1 MANVEIYTKVGCPYC
16 TRAKA
21 LLQGKGVKFTE
32 YDAAGDA
39 ALRDQMHKRA
49 PGSRTYPQVFID
61 DKLIGGSDDLA
72 ALDRKGGLDLLLA
85 H

>member
-16 TRAKA
+16 ARAKA
-21 LLQGKGVKFTE
+21 LLQSKGVEFTE
-32 YDAAGDA
+32 YDAAGDP
-39 ALRDQMHKRA
+39 ALREQMHKRA

-61 DKLIGGSDDLA
+61 DKLIGGSDDLM
-72 ALDRKGGLDLLLA
+72 ALDQKGGLDPMLA